1 MIHLGSARATT
12 DCDTGCGI
20 KYTAA
25 VASPPLAMVNSSLS
39 TLIDAATARFKST
52 WDHEATHC
60 GYSPGRV
67 NLIGDHV
74 DYNDGFS
81 LPMAI
86 PAYVV
91 MVGALSPNEQFTIE
105 TMSSDFEERTVR
117 FTLDTLN
124 TPSAPCR
131 FSFTFSVTKSSHVY
145 I

>member
-1 MIHLGSARATT
+1 
-12 DCDTGCGI
+12 
-20 KYTAA
+20 
-25 VASPPLAMVNSSLS
+25 MVNSSLS
-39 TLIDAATARFKST
+39 SLIDSAAARFKST
-52 WDHEATHC
+52 WDHPATHC

-91 MVGALSPNEQFTIE
+91 LVGALSPNDQCTIE
-105 TMSSDFEERTVR
+105 TMSSDFNEKTAR
-117 FTLDTLN
+117 FTLDSLDSSSPKCKCLRYPPVE
-124 TPSAPCR
+124 PS
-131 FSFTFSVTKSSHVY
+131 